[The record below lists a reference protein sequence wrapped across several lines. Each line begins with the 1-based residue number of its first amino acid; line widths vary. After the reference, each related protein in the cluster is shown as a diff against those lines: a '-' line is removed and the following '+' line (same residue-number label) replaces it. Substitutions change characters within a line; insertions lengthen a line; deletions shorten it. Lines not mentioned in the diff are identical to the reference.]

1 MHYWTSLRTT
11 RYLLILPL
19 SIVPRPAAPPN
30 HHKFFKHP
38 PKPIVESVWRG
49 CTFSG
54 QGDFK
59 MKWILTSTFVV
70 LIILT
75 QGAAVAFSPS
85 AEEPVAEDDPVIGA
99 CPLPG
104 LYVAA
109 SSCTTGFHTYQ
120 EGMTQEL
127 TGLSFSDFGGTVTS
141 TMSWGGGSFSLRC
154 EYVFA
159 AGDTLPLCETSG
171 SEPDVGVDFEHR
183 CSTSRATAA
192 VAVCTLRN
200 NPTA

>member
-1 MHYWTSLRTT
+1 
-11 RYLLILPL
+11 
-19 SIVPRPAAPPN
+19 
-30 HHKFFKHP
+30 
-38 PKPIVESVWRG
+38 
-49 CTFSG
+49 
-54 QGDFK
+54 
-59 MKWILTSTFVV
+59 MKWILTFTTVV
-70 LIILT
+70 MIILT
-75 QGAAVAFSPS
+75 QGSAVALSPG
-85 AEEPVAEDDPVIGA
+85 ANDLVAEDDPVVGA

-104 LYVAA
+104 FYVAA

-141 TMSWGGGSFSLRC
+141 TMSWDGGFFSLRC

-171 SEPDVGVDFEHR
+171 SEPDVGVHFEHR
-183 CSTSRATAA
+183 CSTSRATVA

-200 NPTA
+200 DPTA